1 MVDDPDPVV
10 REAKARVGNVL
21 AKKYRLEKLLGI
33 GGMAAV
39 YLATHRNGNRVA
51 IKILHREVSLDGEAR
66 SRFLLEG
73 YTANKLDHPDTAR
86 VLDDE
91 IAEDGS
97 AFLVVELLEG
107 ETYEERAA
115 NRRLPHRE
123 VMEMAH
129 ALLDVLAAA
138 ADKGIVH
145 RDIKPEN
152 LFHTTSGT
160 LKVLDFGIARV
171 GDTRMAQ
178 ATRTGLVFGTPA
190 FMPPEQAL
198 GKTKEIDHRTDVWAV
213 GATMFTLLS
222 GRFVHEAET
231 PAEHLVFSASRPA
244 PSLAEVAPKTPPAVV
259 AIVDRALRFSREERW
274 QSARDMQRA
283 IEEAFKSLY
292 GAPPPPRR
300 GKPRPKPALVA
311 AVSKLKKTAT
321 ISLQRAR
328 RSRRAVWIAA
338 PVAVLAAALAAWSVL
353 GDGQAGAD
361 AGGADAGGEDAGAD
375 APAARPSAS
384 VSTGAASSKTRQPLA
399 KPKAT
404 SPRTAP

>member
-198 GKTKEIDHRTDVWAV
+198 GKTKEIDHRTDIWASCSNTDAPTCLAIQRRSFT
-213 GATMFTLLS
+213 GARRVSL
-222 GRFVHEAET
+222 E
-231 PAEHLVFSASRPA
+231 RPA
-244 PSLAEVAPKTPPAVV
+244 GH
-259 AIVDRALRFSREERW
+259 RLRRPGASPLSRR
-274 QSARDMQRA
+274 
-283 IEEAFKSLY
+283 Y
-292 GAPPPPRR
+292 
-300 GKPRPKPALVA
+300 
-311 AVSKLKKTAT
+311 
-321 ISLQRAR
+321 RAR
-328 RSRRAVWIAA
+328 RRA
-338 PVAVLAAALAAWSVL
+338 P
-353 GDGQAGAD
+353 
-361 AGGADAGGEDAGAD
+361 
-375 APAARPSAS
+375 PARSP
-384 VSTGAASSKTRQPLA
+384 
-399 KPKAT
+399 
-404 SPRTAP
+404 PRTGCR